1 VSAVDL
7 RRTDD
12 YDDLSRISAEVVA
25 QHIRSKPH
33 ARILVATGRT
43 PIGTYQV
50 LAGMVEAGALDVSE
64 ITAFQLDEYVG
75 LEPDDHRSLG
85 RWAREAFVH
94 PLGLDDDRFVTLP
107 VAGVDGSASLAEH
120 DRRVR
125 VAGGYDLAILG
136 IGENGHLG
144 FNEPPCDPSAPSRV
158 VTLSAT
164 SLASSAGYWG
174 ESGDLPRRAVT
185 VGLGPILEAGAI
197 ILLVSGARKRAILE
211 RALSGSMTPDVPA
224 SYLLRARS
232 LVVVAD
238 RDAWPARTNDG
249 EAT

>member
-85 RWAREAFVH
+85 
-94 PLGLDDDRFVTLP
+94 
-107 VAGVDGSASLAEH
+107 
-120 DRRVR
+120 
-125 VAGGYDLAILG
+125 GYDLAILG

-185 VGLGPILEAGAI
+185 VGLGPILEAKAI